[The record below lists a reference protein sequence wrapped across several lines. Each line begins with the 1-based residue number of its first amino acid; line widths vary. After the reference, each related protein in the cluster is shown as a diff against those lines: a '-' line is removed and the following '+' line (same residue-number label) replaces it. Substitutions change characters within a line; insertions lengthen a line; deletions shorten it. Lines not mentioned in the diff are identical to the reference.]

1 MTISNEAV
9 EKAAMALRDRYAI
22 EVCELPV
29 SSFLDDARAALEAA
43 APIIR
48 AECLEEAAK
57 VLAQLPYVKPDQP
70 GRAEYE
76 SVLAVRRGNADGWL
90 LARAAVERGRQ

>member
-9 EKAAMALRDRYAI
+9 EKAADALREY
-22 EVCELPV
+22 
-29 SSFLDDARAALEAA
+29 DDQVVRGIAPEYARAARTILEAA

-48 AECLEEAAK
+48 AECLEEAARD
-57 VLAQLPYVKPDQP
+57 LAQLPYVKPDQP

-76 SVLAVRRGNADGWL
+76 SVLAVRRGNTDGWL
-90 LARAAVERGRQ
+90 LARAKAERGRQ